1 MIHLGILPVEANA
14 GPPWIQAWRKF
25 PRSQRTLHSP
35 GTLACPGSQD
45 HWWVEY
51 NICFNTIGS
60 AWSQQEQGHRSP
72 PLPQPVVRVPSGKL
86 WTTLVWNSAVSSM
99 VPRGDT
105 TSRHSN
111 KPRIVGPQDARGLV
125 TPGSQRNLDCQ
136 EIWHTQN
143 LKIKGSRNDRITK
156 NADIWGVLTL
166 PGLQEGQAP
175 IRYTKGRKHVTKSDG
190 WRQV

>member
-25 PRSQRTLHSP
+25 PRSQEDSP
-35 GTLACPGSQD
+35 FPRHPSMPRILGSLVSGMQ
-45 HWWVEY
+45 HLFQHNWE
-51 NICFNTIGS
+51 CLEPTG
-60 AWSQQEQGHRSP
+60 AGPQEP
-72 PLPQPVVRVPSGKL
+72 PLPRPVVWVTSGKL

-99 VPRGDT
+99 VPRGGT

-111 KPRIVGPQDARGLV
+111 KPRIVGPQDPRGLV

-156 NADIWGVLTL
+156 KAGIWGVLTQ

-175 IRYTKGRKHVTKSDG
+175 IRYIEGSKHL
-190 WRQV
+190 R